1 MQVRIDLDRCEGH
14 GRCYVLAP
22 SVFAADAEGNGEVV
36 RAELDSPE
44 LIAAAELAAKNCP
57 EGAIALAEGA

>member
-36 RAELDSPE
+36 RDGARLAGADRSRRAGREELS
-44 LIAAAELAAKNCP
+44 
-57 EGAIALAEGA
+57 